1 MPLGNSWSVIDEVDC
16 GGAKPRGARAA
27 AAKAA
32 AKTATRGAAVK
43 TPANAR
49 LPIQGRRFFRFKQE
63 IKKQR
68 RRREGKRQGD
78 DARPTLFFFSLSF
91 SKPQPRPLNFF
102 TSTTTTTATSNT
114 TSTTK
119 NSDEE
124 NPYLRSG
131 PPPPAPPPS
140 LRARVAR
147 EASSRWYLWAALA
160 FASLLVGGLVVFR
173 EALLEG
179 AAGSGLGRRVGLPTL
194 AIGNNAAEA
203 CATECADASAELGG
217 SAAAALL
224 SAIEAETTAAAASAG
239 SSSNT
244 VDDAYSTCYAKCV
257 AQETRDVV
265 QEHEQ
270 FVREEKEI
278 AAEEEKAKAAAADGG
293 AAAAAAAASGAASGA
308 ASASAAGHHAV
319 DAKTQEDKELE
330 ALLEEVLDSMP

>member
-1 MPLGNSWSVIDEVDC
+1 MLLI
-16 GGAKPRGARAA
+16 
-27 AAKAA
+27 
-32 AKTATRGAAVK
+32 
-43 TPANAR
+43 
-49 LPIQGRRFFRFKQE
+49 
-63 IKKQR
+63 
-68 RRREGKRQGD
+68 
-78 DARPTLFFFSLSF
+78 
-91 SKPQPRPLNFF
+91 
-102 TSTTTTTATSNT
+102 TTTTS
-114 TSTTK
+114 TSTSRPVPLPPPPH
-119 NSDEE
+119 SDEE

-140 LRARVAR
+140 LRARVAK

-160 FASLLVGGLVVFR
+160 FATLLVGGLVVFR

-194 AIGNNAAEA
+194 AIRNNAAEA

-217 SAAAALL
+217 SGSAAALMSTIEGETSAAAAGG
-224 SAIEAETTAAAASAG
+224 A
-239 SSSNT
+239 N

-257 AQETRDVV
+257 AQETKDVV

-278 AAEEEKAKAAAADGG
+278 AAEEKAAEEKAKAAAAAAEGG
-293 AAAAAAAASGAASGA
+293 AAAAGGASGAAA
-308 ASASAAGHHAV
+308 AHHAV